1 MKKNKH
7 QGSSFEDFLEEENL
21 TEAVTAK
28 ALKKSSMRAFSKF
41 VDEHR
46 GMKAKIRKALN
57 SPSALERVLSD
68 DPKVQ
73 YDTLVKAGLS
83 VGLAPIISWVPI
95 KDVVLE

>member
-21 TEAVTAK
+21 TEAVTAR

-73 YDTLVKAGLS
+73 YDTLVKAGMS
-83 VGLAPIISWVPI
+83 VGLAPIISWIPI